1 MTLMTRDTHDNYNE
15 ILYKIAKLFAE
26 LQRILYLCSNNNKEM
41 IIANTELL
49 DAFVQKHAQY
59 AGPLNKWVEKVKSTT
74 WQNHSELKQ
83 TFPSADYVK
92 NGRYVFN
99 IGGNNY
105 RVIAVVI
112 FIGGVMNIR
121 FVGTHPE
128 YDKIDSST
136 I

>member
-1 MTLMTRDTHDNYNE
+1 
-15 ILYKIAKLFAE
+15 
-26 LQRILYLCSNNNKEM
+26 M
-41 IIANTELL
+41 IIANKEIL
-49 DAFVQKHAQY
+49 DAFVQKHAQA
-59 AGPLNKWVEKVKSTT
+59 AGPLNTWVEKVKGAT
-74 WQNHSELKQ
+74 WHNHAELKQ
-83 TFPSADYVK
+83 MFPSADYVK

-105 RVIAVVI
+105 RLVAVVI

>member
-1 MTLMTRDTHDNYNE
+1 M
-15 ILYKIAKLFAE
+15 KIA
-26 LQRILYLCSNNNKEM
+26 NKE
-41 IIANTELL
+41 LL
-49 DAFVQKHAQY
+49 NAFVQSHAR
-59 AGPLNKWVEKVKSTT
+59 AAKSLNKWLTDVSLAE
-74 WQNHSELKQ
+74 WRNHSELKQ

-105 RVIAVVI
+105 RVVAVVV
-112 FIGGVMNIR
+112 FIAGAMVVR
-121 FVGTHPE
+121 WVGTHAE

>member
-1 MTLMTRDTHDNYNE
+1 MRREKQGTKPLDGKDEKVAIEFINKYWQRIVEKWIETVQAAQWKSH
-15 ILYKIAKLFAE
+15 AE
-26 LQRILYLCSNNNKEM
+26 L
-41 IIANTELL
+41 
-49 DAFVQKHAQY
+49 
-59 AGPLNKWVEKVKSTT
+59 KS
-74 WQNHSELKQ
+74 

-105 RVIAVVI
+105 RLVAVVI

-121 FVGTHPE
+121 FIGTHSE

>member
-1 MTLMTRDTHDNYNE
+1 MQ
-15 ILYKIAKLFAE
+15 ICKVCCIFAPKNVIM
-26 LQRILYLCSNNNKEM
+26 R
-41 IIANTELL
+41 IANKTVL
-49 DAFVQKHAQY
+49 DDFVQSHAQS
-59 AGPLNKWVEKVKSTT
+59 AGPLNKWVEKVRGAKWTS
-74 WQNHSELKQ
+74 HADLKQ
-83 TFPSADYVK
+83 MFPSADYVK

-105 RVIAVVI
+105 RLVAVVI

-121 FVGTHPE
+121 FVGTHAE

>member
-1 MTLMTRDTHDNYNE
+1 
-15 ILYKIAKLFAE
+15 
-26 LQRILYLCSNNNKEM
+26 M
-41 IIANTELL
+41 IIANKELL
-49 DAFVQKHAQY
+49 NDYVQRHAN
-59 AGPLNKWVEKVKSTT
+59 ALKPLNKWIEDVSAAQWK
-74 WQNHSELKQ
+74 NHAELKQ

-105 RVIAVVI
+105 RLVAVVI

-121 FVGTHPE
+121 VVGTHAE